1 MMKMRRGDVMKIE
14 RARDRDLGDLGRLL
28 PVTPDRHHRPTDE
41 LEGHLSKIEIAISEI
56 SGDCYPLLRDRHH
69 RPTNISP
76 DRARVGGDR
85 ATSEALFPSSRVD
98 VFSNGRKMQP
108 GPRSGSYI
116 FLPGTAKMELIET
129 MGR

>member
-76 DRARVGGDR
+76 DRAPPR
-85 ATSEALFPSSRVD
+85 ATSRHCSPLQLDAARFGGSKCSRDRENRCGGWWFLVRSS
-98 VFSNGRKMQP
+98 
-108 GPRSGSYI
+108 
-116 FLPGTAKMELIET
+116 T
-129 MGR
+129 M